1 MPRHI
6 FIVRATVPDANERD
20 SFDAWYSK
28 EHLPDAVKSFGCNKA
43 WRFWSAVDPS
53 LHSAM
58 YEFNDRDTLD
68 RAATG
73 EEMKRLIRDF
83 DRDWPNIKRSRD
95 ILVQSEEFGALT

>member
-6 FIVRATVPDANERD
+6 FIVRATIPDAAERE

-58 YEFNDRDTLD
+58 YEFNDRETLD
-68 RAATG
+68 RAVMG
-73 EEMKRLIRDF
+73 EEMKRLVRDF
-83 DRDWPNIKRSRD
+83 ERDWPNVKRTRD
-95 ILVQSEEFGALT
+95 ILVQSEEFGV